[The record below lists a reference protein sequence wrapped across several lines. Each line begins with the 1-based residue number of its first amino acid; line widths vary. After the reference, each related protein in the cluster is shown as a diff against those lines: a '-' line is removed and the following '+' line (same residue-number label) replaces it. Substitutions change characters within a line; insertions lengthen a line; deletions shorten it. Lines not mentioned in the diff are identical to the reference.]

1 MKRFIA
7 MLFAVLMTLS
17 LAGMAVC
24 SSGEGGDSPGGG
36 DSSGGGNA
44 GSAASAAATR
54 QVMAAAA
61 IYINDGDCGKFMP
74 VAKTNLDRMDEGEKG
89 GIMCLMAK
97 CYFKGNNYDQG
108 KALIMTI
115 LKTQY
120 DSVTELLGDREK
132 VRTLASA
139 IFADEAGKRG
149 KAEDIQEVQKL
160 VDKDSTLD
168 RLLVRDGDGSLV
180 SRTKLSYVL
189 SFHEAQA
196 YKNSDR
202 AKQALSILRELSF
215 SSGKIMVDGKIE
227 GLRDAVDRMTAEIQ
241 ATALR
246 WLNRVIA
253 S

>member
-1 MKRFIA
+1 
-7 MLFAVLMTLS
+7 
-17 LAGMAVC
+17 
-24 SSGEGGDSPGGG
+24 
-36 DSSGGGNA
+36 
-44 GSAASAAATR
+44 
-54 QVMAAAA
+54 MAAAV
-61 IYINDGDCGKFMP
+61 IYLKDGDCSKFMP
-74 VAKTNLDRMDEGEKG
+74 VATRNLDSIDEGEKG
-89 GIMCLMAK
+89 GVMCLMAQ
-97 CYFKGNNYDQG
+97 CYFKGDNYDQG

-120 DSVTELLGDREK
+120 DSVTELFGDRER

-139 IFADEAGKRG
+139 LFAVEAAKRG
-149 KAEDIQEVQKL
+149 KVEDVQEVQGI
-160 VDKDSTLD
+160 VEKDSAMD
-168 RLLVRDGDGSLV
+168 RLLVRERDGSLA

-189 SFHEAQA
+189 RFHEAQA

-202 AKQALSILRELSF
+202 AKEALSILRELSF

>member
-1 MKRFIA
+1 
-7 MLFAVLMTLS
+7 
-17 LAGMAVC
+17 
-24 SSGEGGDSPGGG
+24 
-36 DSSGGGNA
+36 
-44 GSAASAAATR
+44 
-54 QVMAAAA
+54 MAAAV
-61 IYINDGDCGKFMP
+61 IYLKDGDCGKFMP
-74 VAKTNLDRMDEGEKG
+74 IATKELDNVDEKEKG
-89 GIMCLMAK
+89 GIMYLMSQ
-97 CYFKGNNYDQG
+97 CYFKGDNYDQG
-108 KALIMTI
+108 KAMVLSI

-120 DSVTELLGDREK
+120 DSVTELLGDRDK

-139 IFADEAGKRG
+139 LFAGEAGKRG

-168 RLLVRDGDGSLV
+168 RLLVRDEGGSLV

-189 SFHEAQA
+189 RFHEAQA

-246 WLNRVIA
+246 WLNRVMA